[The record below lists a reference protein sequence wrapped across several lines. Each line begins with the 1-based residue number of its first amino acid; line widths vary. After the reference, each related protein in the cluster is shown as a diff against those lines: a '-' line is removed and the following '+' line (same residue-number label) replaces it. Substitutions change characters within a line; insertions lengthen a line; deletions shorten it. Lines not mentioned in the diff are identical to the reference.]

1 MKTKAYNIH
10 FSILQFILPTM
21 GTIICYALLIRE
33 VTVMVKNEEGKPM
46 SHNIFVIFYDVYFMS
61 HRILEFCVISRFYTS
76 YKIALIIK

>member
-46 SHNIFVIFYDVYFMS
+46 SHKV
-61 HRILEFCVISRFYTS
+61 
-76 YKIALIIK
+76 